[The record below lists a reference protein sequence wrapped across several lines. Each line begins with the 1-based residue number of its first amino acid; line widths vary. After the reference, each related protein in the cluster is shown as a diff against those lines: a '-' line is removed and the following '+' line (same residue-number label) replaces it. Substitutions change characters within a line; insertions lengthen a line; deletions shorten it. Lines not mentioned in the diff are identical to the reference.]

1 MVDLKEVI
9 ITVDILTNGEVTID
23 VGGVEGKKCL
33 DLTDALEKKLGGD
46 VDRKMKS
53 DDSMFK
59 SITQKKLTLGRK

>member
-9 ITVDILTNGEVTID
+9 ITVDVLTNGEVTID
-23 VGGVEGKKCL
+23 VDGVEGKKCL
-33 DLTDALEKKLGGD
+33 DLTKALEKKLGGD
-46 VDRKMKS
+46 GDRKMKS

>member
-9 ITVDILTNGEVTID
+9 ITVDVLTNGEVTID
-23 VGGVEGKKCL
+23 VDGVEGKKCL

-46 VDRKMKS
+46 GDRKMKS